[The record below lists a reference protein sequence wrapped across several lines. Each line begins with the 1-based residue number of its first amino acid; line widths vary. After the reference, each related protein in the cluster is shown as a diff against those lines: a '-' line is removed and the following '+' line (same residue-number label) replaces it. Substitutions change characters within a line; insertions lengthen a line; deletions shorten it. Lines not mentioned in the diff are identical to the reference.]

1 VKGEKWMENKRVL
14 VFLGSPRKKGNSAL
28 LAKQVMDG
36 AKAAGAKVES
46 FYLHGMKIK
55 PCTACDACRRKNQKD
70 CILKDDMAP
79 LYSKIRQ
86 ADAIVMATPV
96 YWFTVS
102 AQTKLFMDRWYA
114 MGGGAGYPFKG
125 KRFGIVLTYADEDP
139 FRSGAVNALRTF
151 EDALG
156 YVGAEIVG
164 MVYGSAWK
172 AGEIKKNKNLLKK
185 AYQLGKDLVAS

>member
-1 VKGEKWMENKRVL
+1 MEGKKIL
-14 VFLGSPRKKGNSAL
+14 VFMGSPRKNGNSAI
-28 LAKQVMDG
+28 LARE
-36 AKAAGAKVES
+36 AIAGAKEGGARVES
-46 FYLHGMKIK
+46 FYLHGMKIG
-55 PCTACDACRRKNQKD
+55 PCSACDACRRKKQKG

-86 ADAIVMATPV
+86 ADAIVIATPI

-114 MGGGAGYPFKG
+114 LGGEEGYGLKG
-125 KRFGIVLTYADEDP
+125 KKFGLILTYADEDP

-151 EDALG
+151 QDAIG
-156 YVGAEIVG
+156 FVGAEIAG

-172 AGEIKKNKNLLKK
+172 AGEIKKNKGLLKK
-185 AYQLGKDLVAS
+185 AYRLGKDLA